1 MLGATPPVRRDRVPA
16 TRPDL
21 VRDFGELLLRLPI
34 LGRYTYEADAR
45 DVPAERP
52 RNVLGDV
59 RGSLEADARDVPAE
73 GSRRILG
80 GVRGSLECALVLSC
94 PNPWSPSTSNSGLDS
109 GAKGAAEFGDFRTGD
124 R

>member
-34 LGRYTYEADAR
+34 LGRYTY
-45 DVPAERP
+45 
-52 RNVLGDV
+52 
-59 RGSLEADARDVPAE
+59 EADARDVPAE